1 MVIHVVQPGETIYS
15 ISEYYEIPV
24 DRLILENGITNPENL
39 AIGQTIVIIQPE
51 TIHTV
56 QAGDPLESIAEQH
69 NVSPMELLRNNPYLS
84 DRVSMYTGE
93 TIVISYQTNKLRTVA
108 TSGYTFPYIDKS
120 VLIKTLPFLTYL
132 SIFSYRVTNEG
143 EIVPYADDTELVN
156 LAKTYGVAPLL
167 FVSSISEEGIVSYD
181 LSYEILNDPI
191 IQDRLINNALQILKM
206 KGYYG
211 INVYFRYV
219 NHDNINSIAEYLKR
233 ASAAFHEEGFKIFL
247 TITPF
252 TNIYSV
258 NASFERLD
266 YSKLSKVVDGVIF
279 SSYDWAR
286 SSGFPNATYPIYAI
300 RELLDYVV
308 SITPSDQILL
318 GIVTHGYNWTLPY
331 LHGISVG
338 TIITNEDAIQ
348 IAVYNNV
355 PIQFNEIAQSPY
367 YYFLDS
373 NGIQH
378 IAWFKDARSFD
389 SRARLADEYDLQ
401 GLSIWTIMRFNSQ
414 LWLIINNLYYI
425 ERLLGID

>member
-1 MVIHVVQPGETIYS
+1 
-15 ISEYYEIPV
+15 
-24 DRLILENGITNPENL
+24 LENGITNPENL
-39 AIGQTIVIIQPE
+39 AIGQTIVVVQPE
-51 TIHTV
+51 TLYTV
-56 QAGDPLESIAEQH
+56 QADDTLESIAKQH
-69 NVSPMELLRNNPYLS
+69 DTTPMELLRNNPHLS
-84 DRVSMYTGE
+84 DREFLYVGE
-93 TIVISYQTNKLRTVA
+93 TIVISYQTNKLKTIA
-108 TSGYTFPYIDKS
+108 TSGYTFPYIEKS
-120 VLIKTLPFLTYL
+120 ILIKTLPFLTYL
-132 SIFSYRVTNEG
+132 NIFNYRATIEG
-143 EIVPYADDTELVN
+143 EIISSVDETELIQ
-156 LAKTYGVAPLL
+156 LAKTYGVAPMM
-167 FVSSISEEGIVSYD
+167 FVSAISEEGIVS
-181 LSYEILNDPI
+181 SEVTNEIINNPAVRE
-191 IQDRLINNALQILKM
+191 RLIDNALRTMEM
-206 KGYYG
+206 KGYHG
-211 INVYFRYV
+211 INIHLEGIT
-219 NHDNINSIAEYLKR
+219 HDNLDGIAKYIKEYAER
-233 ASAAFHEEGFKIFL
+233 FHSEGYKIL
-247 TITPF
+247 ITITPTTEIETS
-252 TNIYSV
+252 TNV
-258 NASFERLD
+258 SFERID
-266 YSKLSKVVDGVIF
+266 YSKLAEFVDGVIF

-300 RELLDYVV
+300 RELLDYAV

-378 IAWFKDARSFD
+378 IVWFKDARSFD

-401 GLSIWTIMRFNSQ
+401 GLSIWTIMRFDSQ